1 MSFTSSFTSPIPI
14 IGGHAPGLAL
24 DRDWHRKSVFY
35 EVMVRSFVDSNGD
48 GFGDFQGLTSK
59 LDYLQWLGVDG
70 IWVPPFY
77 RSPLRDGGYDVSD
90 FTGVLAEYGTIDDFS
105 HFVAEAHARNM
116 RVMIDLPIN
125 HTSDQHP
132 WFQASREDPEVPYGD
147 F

>member
-70 IWVPPFY
+70 IWVPPF
-77 RSPLRDGGYDVSD
+77 
-90 FTGVLAEYGTIDDFS
+90 
-105 HFVAEAHARNM
+105 
-116 RVMIDLPIN
+116 
-125 HTSDQHP
+125 
-132 WFQASREDPEVPYGD
+132 
-147 F
+147 